1 MMNSDMYAISLI
13 SIVLWVV
20 FVGSVYT
27 YTGLNK
33 IRDCYK
39 LWFKKEYWT
48 NYNIIE
54 AASWISKA
62 VIIIPGLLFGIEVWQ
77 FYIIALIT
85 STTLIWASNQ
95 KLLPTLVAFN
105 TLWILLSLIV
115 IVRNVYPY

>member
-1 MMNSDMYAISLI
+1 MTDTYVTSFISLGLWI
-13 SIVLWVV
+13 LFIVAIYV
-20 FVGSVYT
+20 
-27 YTGLNK
+27 YTGLDK
-33 IRDCYK
+33 IIECYK
-39 LWFKKEYWT
+39 LWFKKDYWT

-54 AASWISKA
+54 AVSWVSKA

-85 STTLIWASNQ
+85 SSTLIWASNK

-115 IVRNVYPY
+115 IVRNVYS